1 MNITPKQSDE
11 NQGDEG
17 VSRDPVWDLL
27 RQSPAPSVSSGFADR
42 VILAAREADQKV
54 TSFWLRSRTVAASVA
69 AMAAAAVIAAAWVFL
84 PDRSPTIVEHPS
96 DPVDAFASLD
106 EVAHQEML
114 LAATDHLGDF
124 SDTELVTLIG
134 F

>member
-1 MNITPKQSDE
+1 MNTTPKQSDQ
-11 NQGDEG
+11 NPGDEDL
-17 VSRDPVWDLL
+17 SRDAVWDLL

-42 VILAAREADQKV
+42 VILAAREADRRV
-54 TSFWLRSRTVAASVA
+54 VSFWSRTRAVAASVA

-84 PDRSPTIVEHPS
+84 PDRGPTIVVHQPDS
-96 DPVDAFASLD
+96 VDAFASLD

>member
-1 MNITPKQSDE
+1 MKAPQHNDQPHSEYD
-11 NQGDEG
+11 

-27 RQSPAPSVSSGFADR
+27 RQSPAVKVSPDFADR
-42 VILAAREADQKV
+42 VIKAARTAERP
-54 TSFWLRSRTVAASVA
+54 SPFWARSYTVAASVA
-69 AMAAAAVIAAAWVFL
+69 AMAAALVIAAVLVLL
-84 PDRSPTIVEHPS
+84 PDPAPTIVAQPAE
-96 DPVDAFASLD
+96 PVDAFATLD

-114 LAATDHLGDF
+114 LAATDHLGEF